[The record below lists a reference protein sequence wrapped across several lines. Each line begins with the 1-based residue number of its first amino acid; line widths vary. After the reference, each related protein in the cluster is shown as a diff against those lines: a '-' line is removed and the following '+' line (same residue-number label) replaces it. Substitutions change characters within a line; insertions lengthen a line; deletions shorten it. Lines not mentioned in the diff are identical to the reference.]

1 MIVCNLFFDP
11 KVLIVSW
18 KTFLN
23 FLTVPGAY
31 YRKYGTPLR
40 RNKLFIWAC
49 QIKTA
54 NQKKTQKKF
63 IPIRSIET
71 NRSARKINILAL
83 SKRCYYQYCNL
94 YFGISRS
101 SHRRCSDRKGVFEI
115 LQNF

>member
-1 MIVCNLFFDP
+1 MIVFNLFFDP

-54 NQKKTQKKF
+54 NQKKTQKNLSQSDLLRRIDQPEK
-63 IPIRSIET
+63 SI
-71 NRSARKINILAL
+71 
-83 SKRCYYQYCNL
+83 
-94 YFGISRS
+94 F
-101 SHRRCSDRKGVFEI
+101 
-115 LQNF
+115 